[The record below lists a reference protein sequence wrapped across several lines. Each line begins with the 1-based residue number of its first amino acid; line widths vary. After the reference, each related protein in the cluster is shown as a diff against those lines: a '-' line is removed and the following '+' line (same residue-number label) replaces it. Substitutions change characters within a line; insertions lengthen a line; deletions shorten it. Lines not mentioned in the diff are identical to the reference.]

1 MGVRM
6 GVGRMEGKRERDENN
21 LVRNAR
27 MQEAQCP
34 GLMGWVPHELANWL
48 RRSDAQLHSGG
59 KMKVSQAR

>member
-1 MGVRM
+1 M
-6 GVGRMEGKRERDENN
+6 GVGVERMEEGRERDENN
-21 LVRNAR
+21 LECNAR

-59 KMKVSQAR
+59 EMKVSQAL